1 MKKIIFALIYAF
13 FFIFF
18 SLIIVLSTIG
28 IETNRFNNL
37 IKSRISQSNNNV
49 NLELTTV
56 KFKLDI
62 KEISLFIETSNPKIN
77 YRNAFIPAKNIKVYI
92 DFLSLVTSEPKIKK
106 INLSL
111 NELNINQLK
120 KLSITLKP
128 SNFTSFLNNKIRQGK
143 LIAEL
148 EFYLDEK
155 NLIKNFIARGSVSNL
170 KTEITKNINLNKT
183 YFSFFADKSDVLIKN
198 IFGEIG
204 PISIKDGD
212 VQLKLLP
219 EISLVSNFRSNIKIN
234 NKSENYASLV
244 KNFKYAKDMN
254 SLNADLNNTF
264 LINFDKTFKVKK
276 YNYKNNGRVINV
288 NFDFKKPIENYLLSE
303 KINQLSLV
311 NSEIKTHI
319 SSEKNNVSIK
329 GKYSLNKGNI
339 LSYDLSN
346 IINNE
351 LLKLKLDVEYDK
363 PVELEFINYKKS
375 KESIGNL
382 LLDLTKKKENI
393 KVNKL
398 SFIES
403 NNSVLIEDIEFNK
416 NKFLSLKNISV
427 KTFNNGI
434 KNNDFSISFDK
445 KIIVNGTQFDARNL
459 PKIIN
464 QKNSKNIFSQI
475 NKDIEIDFLN
485 IAAPLSENLKNF
497 KLIGEIRKG
506 KFIKIS
512 SKGDFGSNNFLDI
525 TMKNDQKNKKKY
537 LEVYSDL
544 TRPLL
549 TEYNF
554 FKGLTGG
561 KLLYSSIIDGDKSN
575 SKLKIENFN
584 VVNAPGMIKLL
595 SLADLSGLADLA
607 EGEGMSFDVLEIQME
622 KDKDS
627 LKINEILA
635 LGPSMSVLMEGYQN
649 PSITSLRGTLIP
661 AKTLNKMISKIPV
674 LGNIIIPKEIGEGLF
689 GISFKIKGPPGKI
702 KTTINPIRTI
712 TPRFIQKILDRNKKT
727 K

>member
-1 MKKIIFALIYAF
+1 MKKIIFALTSVF

-18 SLIIVLSTIG
+18 SLIIALSTIG

-155 NLIKNFIARGSVSNL
+155 NLIKNFITRGSVSNL
-170 KTEITKNINLNKT
+170 KTEITRNINLNKT
-183 YFSFFADKSDVLIKN
+183 HFSFFADKSDVLIKN

-674 LGNIIIPKEIGEGLF
+674 LGNIVIPKEIGEGLF

-712 TPRFIQKILDRNKKT
+712 TPRFIQKIIDRNKKN
-727 K
+727 

>member
-1 MKKIIFALIYAF
+1 MKKIIFALTSVF

-18 SLIIVLSTIG
+18 SLIIALSTIG

-170 KTEITKNINLNKT
+170 KTEITRNINLNKT
-183 YFSFFADKSDVLIKN
+183 HFSFFADKSDVLIKN

-649 PSITSLRGTLIP
+649 PSITSLRGTLVP

-712 TPRFIQKILDRNKKT
+712 TPRFIQKIIDRNKKN
-727 K
+727 

>member
-1 MKKIIFALIYAF
+1 MKKIIFALTSVF

-18 SLIIVLSTIG
+18 SLIIALSTIG

-155 NLIKNFIARGSVSNL
+155 NLIKNFITRGSVSNL
-170 KTEITKNINLNKT
+170 KTEITRNINLNKT
-183 YFSFFADKSDVLIKN
+183 HFSFFADKSDVLIKN

-635 LGPSMSVLMEGYQN
+635 LGSSMSVLMEGYQN
-649 PSITSLRGTLIP
+649 PSITSLRGTLVP

-674 LGNIIIPKEIGEGLF
+674 LGNIVIPKEIGEGLF

-712 TPRFIQKILDRNKKT
+712 TPRFIQKIIDRNKKT

>member
-1 MKKIIFALIYAF
+1 MKKIIFALTSVF

-18 SLIIVLSTIG
+18 SLIIALSTIG

-170 KTEITKNINLNKT
+170 KTEITRNINLNKT
-183 YFSFFADKSDVLIKN
+183 HFSFFADKSDVLIKN

-403 NNSVLIEDIEFNK
+403 NNSVLIEDIEFKK

-635 LGPSMSVLMEGYQN
+635 LGSSMSVLMEGYQN
-649 PSITSLRGTLIP
+649 PSITSLRGTLVP

-674 LGNIIIPKEIGEGLF
+674 LGNIVIPKEIGEGLF

-712 TPRFIQKILDRNKKT
+712 TPRFIQKIIDRNKKT